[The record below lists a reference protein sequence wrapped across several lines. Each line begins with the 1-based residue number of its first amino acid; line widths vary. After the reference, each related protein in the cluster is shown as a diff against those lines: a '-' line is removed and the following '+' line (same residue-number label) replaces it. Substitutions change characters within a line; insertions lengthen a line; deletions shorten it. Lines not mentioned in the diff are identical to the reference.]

1 MNVHTV
7 RYTRIYGKWPTKTTQ
22 IIPDPLWAMHDA
34 GARVLPE
41 TPRSWDVGHSPENS
55 PGAAV
60 SLLEPISKKQ
70 TCYHQESWP
79 IMACRDN
86 PKMHKRPF
94 SDAQSVQNIGGKAST
109 SISLRS
115 HDCFLTLSN
124 IILYER
130 IWLMLWVATTCYNQ
144 FYIPMKYSHKIAWHD
159 WSLIELRDDS
169 QNPHETCEAF
179 VLFTLRSSAPWL
191 ETSTRSIIF
200 PAINLHQLPILLVK
214 STKKKN
220 TIFLG

>member
-169 QNPHETCEAF
+169 QNPMKLAKHLSC
-179 VLFTLRSSAPWL
+179 LPSG
-191 ETSTRSIIF
+191 
-200 PAINLHQLPILLVK
+200 HQLRGWKHPPDQSFSQL
-214 STKKKN
+214 STSISFQFFWLNPPKKN